1 MKILIIN
8 NLHFH
13 YEMFGYIIDF
23 CKKYNHHLDILTD
36 ETNNL
41 GILSWYESF
50 FKYPHLQFIKKIQTE
65 DTKDI
70 QNEKGESYDYIIYT
84 TDDDMCFVNSIIDI
98 NDTNIYNKSICI
110 EHSFQLRNPF
120 CYYRIGIRNFIKR
133 NIDYAYPC
141 YPVIDYFEKR
151 KYLSKIN
158 NTINITIIAR
168 LDKMKDV
175 NTDYNKIMKL
185 NKHILVNHICYCES
199 ENKEYYQQLIEKLS
213 ESIETSEKNIFFHY
227 NLLYT
232 DIDIILKYT
241 HYIYIPDYKESCK
254 YDKTTGAIQ
263 LAFNYGCK
271 LIFPEEGYNDAYQLS
286 SPIEYIS
293 SPSIKLNK
301 ETHKDVFDE
310 RNRLIKQRDNIIENI
325 LNGRLSYR
333 RVDDNFSKKSKI
345 PKKIYQTW
353 ETSKINTPVLSCLL
367 ESVKNNNPD
376 YEYNLFDSLESLDF
390 IEKHFDK
397 EVSEVYQRIIP
408 GAFKADLWRYCVLYI
423 EGGFYCDVDMICL
436 NSFNL
441 LLESDIDLVVPID
454 LNLNPREGKHNL
466 MNAFIGITPKHPIM
480 KYCIDIVVDNVVNET
495 WFNSDRLPLDFSG
508 PGVLGR
514 AVNRFLNRSDKE
526 SLVGL
531 EGIFDNNRIKIQ
543 FLKFTSD
550 FEEESFIHP
559 DQCGKEFMKTV
570 DNKYIFQN
578 RNGNKF
584 IKHFYENEIKK
595 YKTVSWVS
603 ILNQQQKPYV

>member
-185 NKHILVNHICYCES
+185 NK
-199 ENKEYYQQLIEKLS
+199 
-213 ESIETSEKNIFFHY
+213 
-227 NLLYT
+227 
-232 DIDIILKYT
+232 
-241 HYIYIPDYKESCK
+241 
-254 YDKTTGAIQ
+254 
-263 LAFNYGCK
+263 
-271 LIFPEEGYNDAYQLS
+271 
-286 SPIEYIS
+286 
-293 SPSIKLNK
+293 
-301 ETHKDVFDE
+301 
-310 RNRLIKQRDNIIENI
+310 
-325 LNGRLSYR
+325 
-333 RVDDNFSKKSKI
+333 
-345 PKKIYQTW
+345 
-353 ETSKINTPVLSCLL
+353 
-367 ESVKNNNPD
+367 
-376 YEYNLFDSLESLDF
+376 
-390 IEKHFDK
+390 
-397 EVSEVYQRIIP
+397 
-408 GAFKADLWRYCVLYI
+408 
-423 EGGFYCDVDMICL
+423 
-436 NSFNL
+436 
-441 LLESDIDLVVPID
+441 
-454 LNLNPREGKHNL
+454 
-466 MNAFIGITPKHPIM
+466 
-480 KYCIDIVVDNVVNET
+480 
-495 WFNSDRLPLDFSG
+495 
-508 PGVLGR
+508 
-514 AVNRFLNRSDKE
+514 
-526 SLVGL
+526 
-531 EGIFDNNRIKIQ
+531 
-543 FLKFTSD
+543 
-550 FEEESFIHP
+550 
-559 DQCGKEFMKTV
+559 
-570 DNKYIFQN
+570 
-578 RNGNKF
+578 
-584 IKHFYENEIKK
+584 
-595 YKTVSWVS
+595 
-603 ILNQQQKPYV
+603 

>member
-8 NLHFH
+8 NFHFH

-23 CKKYNHHLDILTD
+23 CKKYNHHLDILTG
-36 ETNNL
+36 ETNSL

-50 FKYPHLQFIKKIQTE
+50 FKYPYLQFLKKIQT

-84 TDDDMCFVNSIIDI
+84 TDDDMWVDIINSIIDI
-98 NDTNIYNKSICI
+98 NETNIYNKSICI

-120 CYYRIGIRNFIKR
+120 CYHRIGIRNFIKR
-133 NIDYAYPC
+133 NIDYVYPC
-141 YPVIDYFEKR
+141 YPVIDYFEKK
-151 KYLSKIN
+151 KYLSKS

-168 LDKMKDV
+168 LDKLKDL
-175 NTDYNKIMKL
+175 NTDYKKIMKL

-199 ENKEYYQQLIEKLS
+199 ENKEYYQQLIDKLF
-213 ESIETSEKNIFFHY
+213 ESIGTSENIFFHH
-227 NLLYT
+227 NLLYE
-232 DIDIILKYT
+232 DIDTILKYT
-241 HYIYIPDYKESCK
+241 HYVYIPEYKESCK

-271 LIFPEEGYNDAYQLS
+271 IIFPEEGYKDAYQLS
-286 SPIEYIS
+286 SPLEYIS
-293 SPSIKLNK
+293 SPPVRLNK
-301 ETHKDVFDE
+301 EPHKDVFDE
-310 RNRLIKQRDNIIENI
+310 RNKLIKKRDNIFDNI
-325 LNGRLSYR
+325 LNGGIIPQQF
-333 RVDDNFSKKSKI
+333 DNFSKISKI

-367 ESVKNNNPD
+367 ESVKSNNSD
-376 YEYNLFDSLESLDF
+376 YEYNLFDSLERLDF

-397 EVSEVYQRIIP
+397 DVYDVYQRIVP

-454 LNLNPREGKHNL
+454 LNQNPREGKHNL
-466 MNAFIGITPKHPIM
+466 FNAFIGIIPKHPIM
-480 KYCIDIVVDNVVNET
+480 KYCIDIIVDNVMNET
-495 WFNSDRLPLDFSG
+495 WFNTDRLPLEFSG
-508 PGVLGR
+508 PGVLGK
-514 AVNRFLNRSDKE
+514 AVNRFLNRSERE

-543 FLKFTSD
+543 FLKFTS
-550 FEEESFIHP
+550 EVETESFIDP
-559 DQCGKEFMKTV
+559 NQCGKEFIKTA

-578 RNGNKF
+578 RNGNLF
-584 IKHFYENEIKK
+584 IKNFYEKEIEK

-603 ILNQQQKPYV
+603 VLNQQQRPYV